1 MRPEPSKADA
11 ISALEAALYNYRN
24 GKVGPYTLAIISQGD
39 LAILD
44 ERNLELKTQN
54 GQLAGYLSTAEDRAS
69 RYRDTLEEIANRG
82 CQAHAIK
89 HLLPSDRQCTCLSCI
104 AAQALR

>member
-1 MRPEPSKADA
+1 MRHEVSKDA
-11 ISALEAALYNYRN
+11 
-24 GKVGPYTLAIISQGD
+24 
-39 LAILD
+39 AILD
-44 ERNLELKTQN
+44 ERILELKTQN

-69 RYRDTLEEIANRG
+69 RYRGTLEEIANRG

-89 HLLPSDRQCTCLSCI
+89 HLLPADKQCTCLSCL